1 MRRQSQDAFYSNETR
16 EIKSWITDQGVYL
29 HVDPKG
35 PDVQGVDGLP
45 EPVRQVH
52 AIKTAPGPREQAS
65 GEGAVQRHLQEQ
77 TQTCTLIRDNL
88 GLGIQYMKIFIFSCG
103 IYAMIALFIAD
114 CIFME

>member
-1 MRRQSQDAFYSNETR
+1 MRKQSQAAFYWTEKR
-16 EIKSWITDQGVYL
+16 AIKSRRICDPAAYL

-52 AIKTAPGPREQAS
+52 VIETAPGPREQAS

-77 TQTCTLIRDNL
+77 TQTCTINHDNL
-88 GLGIQYMKIFIFSCG
+88 GLRIK
-103 IYAMIALFIAD
+103 
-114 CIFME
+114 